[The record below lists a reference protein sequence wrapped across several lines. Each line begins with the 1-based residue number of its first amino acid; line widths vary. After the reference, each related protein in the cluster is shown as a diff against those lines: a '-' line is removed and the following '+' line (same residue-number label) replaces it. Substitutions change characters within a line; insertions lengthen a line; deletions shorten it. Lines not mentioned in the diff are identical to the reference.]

1 MSGLSACSDDDKNSR
16 VDLAQVD
23 AVEPPEL
30 GACRVLTPD
39 DVGKTNNATKTL
51 DCAEPHTAETFA
63 VGTIPESIAAT
74 GYKSEKLGLW
84 AYKTCAA
91 KFAKF
96 LAADESL
103 VMRSIVSW
111 AWFLRSGKG
120 WKDSTEASRA
130 GRGGGRTCLTGCG
143 TLD

>member
-39 DVGKTNNATKTL
+39 DVGKTNTATKTL

-63 VGTIPESIAAT
+63 VGPIPESLAAT
-74 GYKSEKLGLW
+74 GYHSETLGLW
-84 AYKTCAA
+84 ASQTRPAQFKQLPVAA
-91 KFAKF
+91 QHP
-96 LAADESL
+96 
-103 VMRSIVSW
+103 
-111 AWFLRSGKG
+111 G
-120 WKDSTEASRA
+120 
-130 GRGGGRTCLTGCG
+130 
-143 TLD
+143 